1 MSPGLCTSPP
11 HSRAG
16 SGVSAFLA
24 RCKHPG
30 WAPKLPSKQVNPAFE
45 QDLHIPRTQNKPT
58 PPWADRKGAWLP
70 NFEISEGENSLFH
83 AIISEGCSIPL
94 CSSLFSCYLQGR
106 WFPSPLK
113 AIKQNLLVHSYHHV
127 PQGLSKKRNITPKLQ
142 KSSLGSHRRWQQ
154 RGADVSETSWAC
166 PWACFPL
173 LSRQTL
179 AKSGSTGSKCSDAR
193 RSNHLPNINT
203 A

>member
-1 MSPGLCTSPP
+1 MSPGLCTCPP

-16 SGVSAFLA
+16 SGVSAFLVK
-24 RCKHPG
+24 CKHTG
-30 WAPKLPSKQVNPAFE
+30 WAPELPSKQVNPAFE

-58 PPWADRKGAWLP
+58 PPWADRKEAWLP

-83 AIISEGCSIPL
+83 TITSNRCSIPL
-94 CSSLFSCYLQGR
+94 FSSLFSCYLQGR

-113 AIKQNLLVHSYHHV
+113 AIKQNLLVHSYHHA
-127 PQGLSKKRNITPKLQ
+127 PQELSRKRNITPKLQ
-142 KSSLGSHRRWQQ
+142 KAFSGEPQEVTAEGSRCFRELLSLS
-154 RGADVSETSWAC
+154 
-166 PWACFPL
+166 WACFPL